1 MSQKSD
7 ILRKK
12 LVLVNTTS
20 NITFAESLILVC
32 WSLFLIKLQAKTCNL
47 SRTKF
52 QHMEVKLSAS
62 FIFEVLPR
70 TSDLIKILYIH
81 TPSLR
86 ANFNVKLI
94 NNE

>member
-12 LVLVNTTS
+12 LVLVNATS

-52 QHMEVKLSAS
+52 HTWGLNFLQ
-62 FIFEVLPR
+62 VLY
-70 TSDLIKILYIH
+70 SKYNQELAI
-81 TPSLR
+81 
-86 ANFNVKLI
+86 
-94 NNE
+94 